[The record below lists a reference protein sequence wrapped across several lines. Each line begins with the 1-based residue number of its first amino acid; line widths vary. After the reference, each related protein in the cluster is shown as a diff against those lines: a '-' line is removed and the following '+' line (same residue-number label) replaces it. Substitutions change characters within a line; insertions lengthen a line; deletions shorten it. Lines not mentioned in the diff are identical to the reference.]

1 MLMVIFALSN
11 FVCLGIQMRKEV
23 LVAHNCHMAVG
34 QLLQEKSHIF
44 SSDSDVVVTLDFVG
58 VALCHHHLE
67 QGLLKA
73 N

>member
-1 MLMVIFALSN
+1 
-11 FVCLGIQMRKEV
+11 MRKEV

-34 QLLQEKSHIF
+34 QLLQEKSHLF